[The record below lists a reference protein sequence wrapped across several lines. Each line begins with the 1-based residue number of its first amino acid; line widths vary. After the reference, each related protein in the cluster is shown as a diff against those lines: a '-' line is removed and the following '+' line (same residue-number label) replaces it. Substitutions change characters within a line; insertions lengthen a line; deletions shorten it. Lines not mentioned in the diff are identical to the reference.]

1 MFRILDYNIP
11 EKPYITQ
18 PLQDLSIFKKTKIP
32 EFFDRFGYE
41 LTYIESEFHKH
52 SNIKGHVLV
61 PGSPT
66 DAAACIQDW
75 IVQIEKH
82 PNLYIDHAHVNVRYA
97 YDGLAKEQ
105 IAEQAIKNPRLSKL
119 LNIRPKYMVDFCLDW
134 IDNNKVVELI
144 HIEHDFDDYNQYMS
158 HLKIMEDFILTQD
171 WVKAY
176 NELENFFLNQYTFD
190 EYAQAR
196 RKAEYYGLDKLEYLH
211 EPKMLSYKKVF

>member
-1 MFRILDYNIP
+1 MFKILLYDIP
-11 EKPYITQ
+11 QQPFISKP
-18 PLQDLSIFKKTKIP
+18 LEDESIFEKTKIP

-52 SNIKGHVLV
+52 NKVAGHVLV

-75 IVQIEKH
+75 IIQTDKH
-82 PNLYIDHAHVNVRYA
+82 PNLYLDHAHVNVRYA
-97 YDGLAKEQ
+97 YEGDARKQ
-105 IAEQAIKNPRLSKL
+105 IQEQAKKNPRLNKL

-134 IDNNKVVELI
+134 IENDKVVELI
-144 HIEHDFDDYNQYMS
+144 HIEHDFDEYDLYYK
-158 HLKIMEDFILTQD
+158 HITLMEKFVLTQD
-171 WVKAY
+171 WEKAY
-176 NELENFFLNQYTFD
+176 NDLKDFFDNSYTFD

-196 RKAEYYGLDKLEYLH
+196 KKAEYYGLDQLDYLH